1 MEIKK
6 VVVIGSGTMGS
17 GIAAHL
23 CNANIPVTL
32 LDLKTDISEKA
43 RDNIQRSK
51 PPLLLDKSKINNIK
65 VGNIFEN
72 FSEVKEA
79 DWVVEAVVERID
91 VKHDIYEKIFKERKK
106 GAIVSSNTSSIP
118 IKVLSQNLTEG
129 EKKDFCITH
138 FFNPVRYMALLEIVK
153 NENNDLE
160 KINAL
165 KKFCEIELG
174 KGAIVCNDTPG
185 FLGNRVGV
193 YAMQIAMTE
202 AFKMKLSIE
211 EADAIFGRPMGI
223 PKTGIFGL
231 YDLIGIDLMADVLK
245 SFIKELPKTDN
256 FHEVA
261 KEIPLVKKLIETGY
275 TGRKGKGG
283 FYRINKTDGKK
294 VMEALNLE
302 TGEYHASKK
311 INIKSGKVD
320 LVALINRDDKYGKY
334 AWSVISKIIKYAS
347 SLIPGITKEFN
358 DIDEA
363 MRLGF
368 NWSKGPFEMLEEIG
382 VDNFFNKVDEYGNI
396 DFLENLAKSKN
407 EKFYGERQK
416 YTDIETLG
424 KVKKKATSI
433 DGNDSAKIYRFK
445 DYNIVEFT
453 TKANALDYDSM
464 DALNKATDKPLIII
478 NESMQFSAGVNLSY
492 TMNYADKR
500 DFKSIEKFIKY
511 FQETCKQLK
520 YSDHPVISAPSGLTL
535 GGGFEVMVQ
544 SNFVASHTNI
554 VVGLVETI
562 VGLVPAGG
570 GCKEMLARWLET
582 EEAKKDP
589 HYAPLRVFDIIG
601 NAKTATS
608 PVEAEPLKYLRAKD
622 KKIMNRNSLLE
633 VSKKIIEENRDFKT
647 PSENSFNLP
656 GKAVKDEMIKT
667 LEKLYDDKI
676 ILDHGM
682 EVGKELANVLSGG
695 DTTIDK
701 TLSEDDMFKLEL
713 DSFMR
718 LIETKKTQERIKH
731 TLATGKPLVNYY
743 FLLFFIFYFFI
754 TKFFNYLLFFSYL
767 LQIKFSFPF
776 FYSFIFFYNS
786 FFFCNSSFN
795 YFLFF

>member
-32 LDLKTDISEKA
+32 LDLKTEISEQA
-43 RDNIQRSK
+43 RDRIYKSK

-65 VGNIFEN
+65 VGNILDN
-72 FSEVKEA
+72 FNEVKEA

-91 VKHDIYEKIFKERKK
+91 IKHDIYKKIFKERKK

-118 IKVLSQNLTEG
+118 IKVLSQHLSEQ

-138 FFNPVRYMALLEIVK
+138 FFNPVRYMGLLEIVK
-153 NENNDLE
+153 NENNDLR

-165 KKFCEIELG
+165 KQFCETELG

-202 AFKMKLSIE
+202 AFKMKLSVE
-211 EADAIFGRPMGI
+211 EADAVFGRPMGI

-245 SFIKELPKTDN
+245 SFIKELPETDK

-283 FYRINKTDGKK
+283 FYRINKTVDKK

-302 TGEYHASKK
+302 TGKYFPTKK
-311 INIKSGKVD
+311 INVKSEKVD
-320 LVALINRDDKYGKY
+320 LKSLINRGDKYGEY

-347 SLIPGITKEFN
+347 SLVPGITREFN

-382 VDNFFNKVDEYGNI
+382 VANFFDKIDEYKNN
-396 DFLENLAKSKN
+396 DFLENLSKSKD

-416 YTDIETLG
+416 YTSIETLG
-424 KVKKKATSI
+424 KAKQTATSI
-433 DGNDSAKIYRFK
+433 DGNNSAQIYRFK

-464 DALNKATDKPLIII
+464 DALKKATDKPLIII

-492 TMNYADKR
+492 TMDFANKG
-500 DFKSIEKFIKY
+500 DFKSIEKFIRY
-511 FQETCKQLK
+511 FQETCKHLK
-520 YSDHPVISAPSGLTL
+520 YSDYPVISAPSGLTL
-535 GGGFEVMVQ
+535 GGGFEVMVH
-544 SNFVASHTNI
+544 SNFVATHTNI

-562 VGLVPAGG
+562 VGLIPAGG
-570 GCKEMLARWLET
+570 GCKEMLARWLDT
-582 EEAKKDP
+582 DEAKKDSN
-589 HYAPLRVFDIIG
+589 YASLKVFDIIG
-601 NAKTATS
+601 YGKTATS
-608 PVEAEPLKYLRAKD
+608 PIEAEPLKYLKPDD

-633 VSKKIIEENRDFKT
+633 VSKKTLEDNKNFKV
-647 PSENSFNLP
+647 PSETKFNLP
-656 GKAVKDEMIKT
+656 GNAAKEEMMKI
-667 LEKLYDDKI
+667 LEKLYNDKI
-676 ILDHGM
+676 ILEHGM
-682 EVGKELANVLSGG
+682 KVGEELAHVLSGG

-701 TLSEDDMFKLEL
+701 TLSEEDLFNLEL
-713 DSFMR
+713 DAFMK
-718 LIETKKTQERIKH
+718 LIETKETQDRIKH
-731 TLATGKPLVNYY
+731 TLATGKPLIN
-743 FLLFFIFYFFI
+743 
-754 TKFFNYLLFFSYL
+754 
-767 LQIKFSFPF
+767 
-776 FYSFIFFYNS
+776 
-786 FFFCNSSFN
+786 
-795 YFLFF
+795 

>member
-1 MEIKK
+1 MKIRN
-6 VVVIGSGTMGS
+6 VVIIGSGTMGS

-32 LDLKTDISEKA
+32 LDLKTEISEKA
-43 RDNIQRSK
+43 RDRIFKSR

-65 VGNIFEN
+65 IGNISDN
-72 FSEVKEA
+72 FNVVKEA
-79 DWVVEAVVERID
+79 DWIVEAVVERID
-91 VKHDIYEKIFKERKK
+91 VKHSIYKKIFEERKP

-118 IKVLSQNLTEG
+118 IKILSEKLTKE

-138 FFNPVRYMALLEIVK
+138 FFNPVRYMGLLEIVK
-153 NENNDLE
+153 NENNNLE
-160 KINAL
+160 KINSL
-165 KKFCEIELG
+165 KNFCEIELG
-174 KGAIVCNDTPG
+174 KGAIICNDTPG

-245 SFIKELPKTDN
+245 SFIKELPEKDN

-261 KEIPLVKKLIETGY
+261 KEIPLIKKLIETGH

-283 FYRINKTDGKK
+283 FYRINKADGKK

-302 TGEYHASKK
+302 TGQYLPAKK
-311 INIKSGKVD
+311 INIKSEKVD
-320 LVALINRDDKYGKY
+320 LKTLIDRDDKYGEY
-334 AWSVISKIIKYAS
+334 AWSVISKIIMYAS
-347 SLIPGITKEFN
+347 SLVPKITKEFN

-368 NWSKGPFEMLEEIG
+368 NWAKGPFEMLEEVG
-382 VDNFFNKVDEYGNI
+382 VANFFDKIDDYKENI
-396 DFLENLAKSKN
+396 FLENLAITKN

-424 KVKKKATSI
+424 KVKKTALSV
-433 DGNDSAKIYRFK
+433 DGNKSAEIYRFK

-464 DALNKATDKPLIII
+464 DALKKATDKPLIII

-492 TMNYADKR
+492 TMDFADKG
-500 DFKSIEKFIKY
+500 DFKSIEKFIRY
-511 FQETCKQLK
+511 FQETCKHLK
-520 YSDHPVISAPSGLTL
+520 YSKYPVISAPSGLTL

-562 VGLVPAGG
+562 VGLIPAGG

-582 EEAKKDP
+582 DESKKDP
-589 HYAPLRVFDIIG
+589 NFAPLKVFDIIG
-601 NAKTATS
+601 YAKTATS
-608 PVEAEPLKYLRAKD
+608 PVEAEPMKYLRAED

-633 VSKKIIEENRDFKT
+633 VSRKIIKDNMDFKAPNET
-647 PSENSFNLP
+647 TFKLP
-656 GKAVKDEMIKT
+656 GKKAKDEMIKI
-667 LEKLYDDKI
+667 LEKLYNEKI

-701 TLSEDDMFKLEL
+701 TLSEEDIFKLEL
-713 DSFMR
+713 DSFMK
-718 LIETKKTQERIKH
+718 LVETKKTQDRIKH
-731 TLATGKPLVNYY
+731 TLSTGKPLIN
-743 FLLFFIFYFFI
+743 
-754 TKFFNYLLFFSYL
+754 
-767 LQIKFSFPF
+767 
-776 FYSFIFFYNS
+776 
-786 FFFCNSSFN
+786 
-795 YFLFF
+795 

>member
-32 LDLKTDISEKA
+32 LDLKTEISEKA
-43 RDNIQRSK
+43 RERIYKSK
-51 PPLLLDKSKINNIK
+51 PPLLLDKSKINNINT
-65 VGNIFEN
+65 GNINEDFHV
-72 FSEVKEA
+72 VKDA
-79 DWVVEAVVERID
+79 DWIVEAVVERID
-91 VKHDIYEKIFKERKK
+91 IKHNIYQKIFKERKK

-118 IKVLSQNLTEG
+118 IKVLSQNLSNE

-138 FFNPVRYMALLEIVK
+138 FFNPVRYMGLLEIVK

-160 KINAL
+160 KINSL
-165 KKFCEIELG
+165 KKFCEEELG

-211 EADAIFGRPMGI
+211 EADAVFGRPMGI
-223 PKTGIFGL
+223 PKTGVFGL

-245 SFIKELPKTDN
+245 SFIKELPQSDP
-256 FHEVA
+256 FHIVA
-261 KEIPLVKKLIETGY
+261 KEIPLVKQLIENGY

-283 FYRINKTDGKK
+283 FYRMNKSNNQKFL
-294 VMEALNLE
+294 EAINLE
-302 TGEYHASKK
+302 SGEYSKVKK
-311 INIKSGKVD
+311 IDLGIDTVD
-320 LVALINRDDKYGKY
+320 LKNLINRKDKYGEY

-347 SLIPGITKEFN
+347 SLVPGITDKFN

-368 NWSKGPFEMLEEIG
+368 NWAMGPFEMLKEIG
-382 VDNFFNKVDEYGNI
+382 VENWFNRIDEYKNNK
-396 DFLENLAKSKN
+396 FLENLSNTKN
-407 EKFYGERQK
+407 ENFYGERQL

-424 KVKKKATSI
+424 KIKPKAIKI
-433 DGNDSAKIYRFK
+433 DKNKSAEIYRFK
-445 DYNIVEFT
+445 DFNIVEFT

-464 DALNKATDKPLIII
+464 DSLKNATDKPLIII
-478 NESMQFSAGVNLSY
+478 NESMQFSAGVNLTY
-492 TMNYADKR
+492 TMNFADKG

-511 FQETCKQLK
+511 FQETCKHLK
-520 YSDHPVISAPSGLTL
+520 YSTYPVVSAPSGLTL
-535 GGGFEVMVQ
+535 GGGFEVLVQ

-554 VVGLVETI
+554 VIGLVETI

-570 GCKEMLARWLET
+570 GCKEMLWRWSQSEK
-582 EEAKKDP
+582 AKSDP
-589 HYAPLRVFDIIG
+589 DYAPLKVFDIIG
-601 NAKTATS
+601 YAKTATS
-608 PVEAEPLKYLRAKD
+608 PVEAEPLKYLKSED
-622 KKIMNRNSLLE
+622 KKIMNRNSLFS
-633 VSKKIIEENRDFKT
+633 VSKKILEDNQDFKAPKECT
-647 PSENSFNLP
+647 FNLS
-656 GKAVKDEMIKT
+656 GKPLKEKMVKI
-667 LEKLYDDKI
+667 LEKLYNEKV

-695 DTTIDK
+695 ETTIDK
-701 TLSEDDMFKLEL
+701 TLSEDDLFKLEL

-718 LIETKKTQERIKH
+718 LIENKKTQDRIKD
-731 TLATGKPLVNYY
+731 TLATGKPLIN
-743 FLLFFIFYFFI
+743 
-754 TKFFNYLLFFSYL
+754 
-767 LQIKFSFPF
+767 
-776 FYSFIFFYNS
+776 
-786 FFFCNSSFN
+786 
-795 YFLFF
+795 

>member
-1 MEIKK
+1 MKIKK

-17 GIAAHL
+17 GIAAQL

-32 LDLKTDISEKA
+32 LDLKTEISKKA
-43 RDNIQRSK
+43 RDRIHKSR

-65 VGNIFEN
+65 VGNILDDFA
-72 FSEVKEA
+72 EVNEA

-91 VKHDIYEKIFKERKK
+91 IKHDIYEKIFKERKK

-118 IKVLSQNLTEG
+118 IKVLSQNLTEE

-138 FFNPVRYMALLEIVK
+138 FFNPVRYMGLLEIVK

-160 KINAL
+160 KINSL
-165 KKFCEIELG
+165 KKFCETELG

-185 FLGNRVGV
+185 FLGNRAGV

-202 AFKMKLSIE
+202 AFKMKLSVE
-211 EADAIFGRPMGI
+211 EADATFGRPMGI

-245 SFIKELPKTDN
+245 SFIKELPETDK

-261 KEIPLVKKLIETGY
+261 KEIPLVKKLIDTGY

-283 FYRINKTDGKK
+283 FYRINKTDDKK
-294 VMEALNLE
+294 IMEALNLE
-302 TGEYHASKK
+302 TGEYSPSKK
-311 INIKSGKVD
+311 INITSEKVD
-320 LVALINRDDKYGKY
+320 LKTLINRDDKYGEY

-347 SLIPGITKEFN
+347 SLVPGITKEFN

-368 NWSKGPFEMLEEIG
+368 NWAKGPFEMLEEIG
-382 VDNFFNKVDEYGNI
+382 VTNFFDKIDDYKGNN
-396 DFLENLAKSKN
+396 FLENLAKSKN

-424 KVKKKATSI
+424 KVKKRALSI
-433 DGNDSAKIYRFK
+433 DGNNSAEIYRFK

-464 DALNKATDKPLIII
+464 DALKKATDKPLIII
-478 NESMQFSAGVNLSY
+478 NESMQFSVGVNLSY
-492 TMNYADKR
+492 TMEFADKG
-500 DFKSIEKFIKY
+500 DFKSIEKFIRY
-511 FQETCKQLK
+511 FQETCKHLK

-535 GGGFEVMVQ
+535 GGGFEVMVH
-544 SNFVASHTNI
+544 SNFVVSHTNI

-562 VGLVPAGG
+562 VGLIPAGG
-570 GCKEMLARWLET
+570 GCKEMLARWLDT

-589 HYAPLRVFDIIG
+589 CYASLKVFDIIG
-601 NAKTATS
+601 YGKTATS
-608 PVEAEPLKYLRAKD
+608 PIEAEPMKYLRPAD

-633 VSKKIIEENRDFKT
+633 VSKKILEDNRDFKA
-647 PSENSFNLP
+647 PSETKLNLP
-656 GKAVKDEMIKT
+656 GNVAKEKMIKILET
-667 LEKLYDDKI
+667 LYNDKV

-695 DTTIDK
+695 DTNIDK
-701 TLSEDDMFKLEL
+701 TLSEEDLFKLEL
-713 DSFMR
+713 DAFMK
-718 LIETKKTQERIKH
+718 LIETKETQDRIKH
-731 TLATGKPLVNYY
+731 TLATGKPLIN
-743 FLLFFIFYFFI
+743 
-754 TKFFNYLLFFSYL
+754 
-767 LQIKFSFPF
+767 
-776 FYSFIFFYNS
+776 
-786 FFFCNSSFN
+786 
-795 YFLFF
+795 